1 MLTRL
6 KSVLALEDDHL
17 RRRLSGLIVIA
28 VAVLLCAPAF
38 FDLSTEVG
46 LAVATVASLSL
57 LTILLD
63 HVVQLSGDLRIA
75 VFRTEEDARKRQ
87 VEFIDQQKPRSVR
100 ICGYSGATIKD
111 ILQSIADSPSIESV
125 QILLCH
131 PDCLTEWQR
140 DTRFVPALSD
150 LRLTFP
156 IAAAKRVGLTI
167 RCYSDHASLRGRN
180 YGGQLV
186 AVGWYTHDR
195 KDLTVHEKQVWGD
208 RNALVV
214 ADCSDPAGAALRDM
228 FDEVFDNLWRDATPI
243 SEAAKDVLVPALI
256 PHDWLRCVNGET

>member
-1 MLTRL
+1 MLARL
-6 KSVLALEDDHL
+6 KSVMALEDDHL
-17 RRRLSGLIVIA
+17 RRRLSALIVIA
-28 VAVLLCAPAF
+28 VAVLLFAPAF

-46 LAVATVASLSL
+46 LGVATVASLSL

-63 HVVQLSGDLRIA
+63 HVVQLSGDQRVA
-75 VFRTEEDARKRQ
+75 VFRTEEAARKRQ
-87 VEFIDQQKPRSVR
+87 VEFIDQRKPRSVR

-111 ILQSIADSPSIESV
+111 ILQSIADSPSVESV

-131 PDCLTEWQR
+131 PDRLTEWQR
-140 DTRFVPALSD
+140 VTRFVPALSD

-156 IAAAKRVGLTI
+156 IATAKRVGLTV
-167 RCYSDHASLRGRN
+167 RCYSEDASLRGRN

-195 KDLTVHEKQVWGD
+195 KDLTVDETQIWGD

-214 ADCSDPAGAALRDM
+214 ADCTDTAGAALRDM

-243 SEAAKDVLVPALI
+243 SEAAKVVLAPALI
-256 PHDWLRCVNGET
+256 PHDWLRCVSGES